1 MPEKAD
7 LKTVDEFG
15 DQIDDDKDSNI
26 SNKTQKELE
35 KEIASRGLSTVVEEL
50 IARQRYQM
58 ELKQPYKRFIT
69 CFDNEEDELT
79 KKFRFLGEKKL
90 QNEMDISRILKKM
103 RNFQAL
109 NSYLLNDRQR
119 YLLRFNTRHVID
131 SDSDLISLA
140 SAESLFSVPSNDEDR
155 FKSIRQR
162 VMMKLIQ
169 DDDLRD

>member
-1 MPEKAD
+1 
-7 LKTVDEFG
+7 
-15 DQIDDDKDSNI
+15 
-26 SNKTQKELE
+26 
-35 KEIASRGLSTVVEEL
+35 
-50 IARQRYQM
+50 
-58 ELKQPYKRFIT
+58 
-69 CFDNEEDELT
+69 
-79 KKFRFLGEKKL
+79 
-90 QNEMDISRILKKM
+90 MDISRILKKM